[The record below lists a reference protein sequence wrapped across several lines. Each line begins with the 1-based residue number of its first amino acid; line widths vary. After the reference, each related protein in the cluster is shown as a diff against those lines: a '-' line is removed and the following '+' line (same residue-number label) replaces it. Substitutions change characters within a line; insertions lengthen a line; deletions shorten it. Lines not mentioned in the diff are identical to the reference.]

1 MRPNSSCFALF
12 ATLAFATLSAR
23 PSSAQPIMDAE
34 FDAQWGLAAVKAE
47 YALAKGLTG
56 VGIDVV
62 IVDSAYQ
69 TTHPEFVGRVGPYIY
84 NPAGVGFGNHGTHVA
99 GITGAGRNGFGMEG
113 VAPDVILSNIV
124 MLNPAGNGVLSDAQL
139 AAGYDGAIAAGLRV
153 FNNSWGINGTE
164 ITNFT
169 PAGAEAA
176 MGPLTLQSFR
186 DAVNAGAV
194 MVFAT
199 GNDFFD
205 NPSVIGGI
213 PYYYPELIPG
223 WITVTSV
230 DQQLQRSDFA
240 NACGVTAT
248 YCIAAPGTDIYS
260 TWTGGGYNTIS
271 GTSMAAPH
279 VTGAVAIARQ
289 MFPNAEGSQLARLV
303 LRTAT
308 DIGAAGIDDIFGW
321 GLLNIE
327 NLVNTIDPG
336 NDPDDGDDNGALFVN
351 AAYAR
356 FAAVDTLV
364 STLWD
369 RGANRVLQQ
378 GGGAPTTSVAQ
389 AMAPQPI
396 PAMALGGPVRDDV
409 DSSIIVST
417 GRNAAIWAQVLAA
430 HASLEGSP
438 RSSAD
443 LGGAIGGYDLFD
455 NGTLSGGVAIAYTHT
470 GLDTHGAGDDGSA
483 NGWHGYAY
491 ATWQENNWFVD
502 GTIGGNWFDNDY
514 KRTSIGGTEGTVL
527 GNAGLAGYSS
537 NDTQGVS
544 GRVAGG
550 HLYAFRDGALLP
562 YAYVNFIHQKTGGS
576 AEAGADIFS
585 LNVNATTL
593 DQVEGGIGTR
603 ARLHGIAYH
612 GFTIAPAVDLAYGR
626 LGGDA
631 ALPVGFDLL
640 GSDLQAN
647 TDIGRNVFRAGA
659 QFDIMR
665 FDELVGG
672 FLAYDG
678 RFQENAQNNTFSGG
692 VLVRF

>member
-1 MRPNSSCFALF
+1 MRAIARLTIA
-12 ATLAFATLSAR
+12 ATYAAAAFAAATPAV
-23 PSSAQPIMDAE
+23 AQQQFMDAE
-34 FDAQWGLAAVKAE
+34 FNAQWGLAAIGAQ
-47 YALAKGLTG
+47 YALAKGYTG
-56 VGIDVV
+56 QGVVVGVV
-62 IVDSAYQ
+62 DGPIQ
-69 TTHPEFVGRVGPYIY
+69 TTHPEFAGRIFPFSF
-84 NPAGVGFGNHGTHVA
+84 NPDGDPPEYHGTHVA
-99 GITGAGRNGFGMEG
+99 GIIGAARNGVGMEG
-113 VAPDVILSNIV
+113 VAPGVQLATIALVDNDIL
-124 MLNPAGNGVLSDAQL
+124 AGGYRQAL
-139 AAGYDGAIAAGLRV
+139 AAGVRI
-153 FNNSWGINGTE
+153 FNNSWGLENDHE
-164 ITNFT
+164 IDVSTATQAIAIAKLGN
-169 PAGAEAA
+169 
-176 MGPLTLQSFR
+176 PLIDAFR
-186 DAVNAGAV
+186 TAVSSGAV
-194 MVFAT
+194 IVFSA
-199 GNDFFD
+199 GNDGLTSPD
-205 NPSVIGGI
+205 VPSAL
-213 PYYYPELIPG
+213 PYLFPE
-223 WITVTSV
+223 
-230 DQQLQRSDFA
+230 LQRSWIVVSSVGRDLEA
-240 NACGVTAT
+240 SDTNKCGVAK
-248 YCIAAPGTDIYS
+248 YFCISAPGEDIYS
-260 TWTGGGYNTIS
+260 TWIGSGYNTIG

-279 VTGAVAIARQ
+279 VTGAVALAKE
-289 MFPNAEGSQLARLV
+289 MFPNASGAVLTSLV

-308 DIGAAGIDDIFGW
+308 DIGTPGIDDIFGW

-369 RGANRVLQQ
+369 RGANRILQQ
-378 GGGAPTTSVAQ
+378 GGAAPTTSVAQ

-396 PAMALGGPVRDDV
+396 PAMALGGPVRDDTDNSV
-409 DSSIIVST
+409 IVST
-417 GRNAAIWAQVLAA
+417 GRNAAVWAQGLAA
-430 HASLEGSP
+430 HASIDGSP
-438 RSSAD
+438 KASAD

-455 NGTLSGGVAIAYTHT
+455 NGSLSGGIAIAYTRSS
-470 GLDTHGAGDDGSA
+470 LDTHGAGDDSSA
-483 NGWHGYAY
+483 TGWHGYAY
-491 ATWQENNWFVD
+491 ATWQENNWFLD

-550 HLYAFRDGALLP
+550 HLYSFRDGALLP

-585 LNVNATTL
+585 LNVNATTS

-603 ARLHGIAYH
+603 AQLYGIAYH

-626 LGGDA
+626 LGGDV

-640 GSDLQAN
+640 GSELQAN
-647 TDIGRNVFRAGA
+647 TDIGRNVFRVGA
-659 QFDIMR
+659 QLDVMR

-678 RFQENAQNNTFSGG
+678 RFQQNAQNNTFSGG
-692 VLVRF
+692 ILVRF